1 LLVLGEASSS
11 PKNSSI
17 QPVCGIIRANYSA
30 TRAFS
35 GKPGRAIRN
44 CYTEAAHKK
53 DSPIPTSYP
62 MQRALTEEMRL
73 KASDENKI
81 DSMQAWAGQA
91 ASLAKDINAQDLL
104 RNLWNEV
111 EDKLR

>member
-1 LLVLGEASSS
+1 MARESRTDPCQASSGL
-11 PKNSSI
+11 
-17 QPVCGIIRANYSA
+17 VFC
-30 TRAFS
+30 
-35 GKPGRAIRN
+35 AIRN

-62 MQRALTEEMRL
+62 VQRALTEGMRL

-111 EDKLR
+111 EEKLR

>member
-1 LLVLGEASSS
+1 ML
-11 PKNSSI
+11 P
-17 QPVCGIIRANYSA
+17 
-30 TRAFS
+30 
-35 GKPGRAIRN
+35 IRN
-44 CYTEAAHKK
+44 KIVGISPNIKK

-62 MQRALTEEMRL
+62 MQRALTEGMRL

-91 ASLAKDINAQDLL
+91 ASLSKDINAQDLL